1 MNYDKLALIAAN
13 FTLLCDLAI
22 LLIMIADR
30 LPNIK
35 TRYYYLMIALWHIPA
50 WWAFWHIGSHWSLP
64 TFAIPVRI
72 VQ

>member
-1 MNYDKLALIAAN
+1 MNYDTLALIAAN

-35 TRYYYLMIALWHIPA
+35 TRYYYLMIA